1 MATKYYGTCT
11 GTTGSKYDLWLEV
24 TQNSQSVEN
33 NTSNVTVTM
42 KLKRNDGYAA
52 SAYNLYASDN
62 TVSLSVGGVSRVSG
76 NITIDT
82 RNSATAVLA
91 SWTGNIS
98 HNAEG
103 TLNLSVAGSF
113 TIDGADLRGGSV
125 SVSYKCTDIPRA
137 SSFTLSASRVN
148 PGESITVSIT
158 AKSSTFSHIV
168 KYSAGSRSGS
178 VSAAAGVT
186 SASFSIPA
194 AWFNSFT
201 TSAAFTATVTL
212 ETYKGTTLVGKSA
225 GTLRVV
231 APDTNDFI
239 PDFSISLSDIGA
251 LPTGIVGYVKSKSV
265 LKVATQNVTMKYG
278 AVLKSVSVTVG
289 GVTKTELPATFSLNT
304 AGTAEVFVKL
314 TDSRNMVRAY
324 TQNIS
329 VYNYVAPSVSITSL
343 TRCNSDG
350 TENNAGTYAKLRLVM
365 NYVSVNSQNTAT
377 LKIGY
382 RKSGD
387 TESTESTYSAATTFI
402 LGGFSDITSSYIV
415 DVSIT
420 DTFTS
425 SPFTISRILSSA
437 YVPFNIRRGGMG
449 AAFGGYSERDNELK
463 VCYDL
468 NVLGDIVADTP
479 PVFTPASC
487 VSQSNVQLKYYKC
500 LGMVFVSGRLVVTNG
515 MQPDDIIQL
524 GTFGTPRPAVLTVI
538 NAAANNTLTAR
549 VVGHVASTGALTVFS
564 DTSLSEGVAI
574 YINGFW
580 MNGGM

>member
-11 GTTGSKYDLWLEV
+11 GTTGGKYDLWLEV
-24 TQNSQSVEN
+24 TQNSQSVVN
-33 NTSNVTVTM
+33 NTSNVTVAM
-42 KLKRNDGYAA
+42 KLKRNDGYSA

-76 NITIDT
+76 NITVDT
-82 RNSATAVLA
+82 RNGATAVLA
-91 SWTGNIS
+91 SWTGNVS

-103 TLNLSVAGSF
+103 ALNLSIAGSF
-113 TIDGADLRGGSV
+113 TIGGADLQGGSV

-148 PGESITVSIT
+148 PGESVTVSIT
-158 AKSSTFSHIV
+158 VKSSTFSHIV
-168 KYSAGSRSGS
+168 KYSAGSHSGS

-194 AWFNSFT
+194 SWFNSFT
-201 TSAAFTATVTL
+201 TSAAFSVTVTL
-212 ETYKGTTLVGKSA
+212 ETRKGTTLVGKA
-225 GTLRVV
+225 TDTLRVV

-239 PDFSISLSDIGA
+239 PDFSISLSDVGA
-251 LPTGIVGYVKSKSV
+251 LPSGIIGYVKGKSV
-265 LKVATQNVTMKYG
+265 LKVATQNVSMKYG
-278 AVLKSVSVTVG
+278 ATLKSVSVSVG
-289 GVTKTELPATFSLNT
+289 GITKTALPATFSLNT
-304 AGTAEVFVKL
+304 AGTVEVFVKL

-350 TENNAGTYAKLRLVM
+350 TENNAGTYAKLRLIL
-365 NYVSVNSQNTAT
+365 NYVSVNSQNTVT
-377 LKIGY
+377 LKIKH
-382 RKSGD
+382 RKSGED
-387 TESTESTYSAATTFI
+387 EGTEATYAAATT
-402 LGGFSDITSSYIV
+402 LVLSGFGDITTSYIV

-425 SPFTISRILSSA
+425 RPFTISRILSSA
-437 YVPFNIRRGGMG
+437 YVPFNIRNGGMG

-468 NVLGDIVADTP
+468 NVLGDIVPDTP
-479 PVFTPASC
+479 PAFTPASC
-487 VSQSNVQLKYYKC
+487 VSQSSVQLKYYKC

-524 GTFGTPRPAVLTVI
+524 GTFGTPRPSVLTVI

-549 VVGHVASTGALTVFS
+549 VVGHVTSTGALTVFS
-564 DTSLSEGVAI
+564 DTNLSEGVAI